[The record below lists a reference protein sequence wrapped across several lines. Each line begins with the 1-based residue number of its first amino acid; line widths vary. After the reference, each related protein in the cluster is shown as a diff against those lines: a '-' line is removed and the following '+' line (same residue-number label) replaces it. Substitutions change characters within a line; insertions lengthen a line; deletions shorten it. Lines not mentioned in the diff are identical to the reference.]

1 MRSKVNISPGI
12 LLAFLAVFI
21 LGTASAA
28 TAGSLING
36 KKIKKGSIPYSALS
50 KDAKKQ
56 LAKSSKAGPQGPA
69 GPAGASAARYWA
81 FVSEGGSVGRSSG
94 GISSTYETNGGTNKL
109 YVVTFP
115 TDVSQCAYQVTT
127 GDTTPI
133 GNAMAVDGTVALLE
147 ACRDVGVGRVVFA
160 SSATV
165 YGQQPVQPVT
175 EDTPSR
181 PAVPYA
187 VSKVAAEQYLFTM
200 GQLDNFETVS
210 LRIFN
215 AYGPGQAL
223 PPSHAPVIPYIMQQV
238 AQNASVV
245 VYGDG
250 RQTRDFVYVS
260 DVVKRWSAPPLPA
273 VSTGKSSTLAGAWK
287 PVLPR
292 WRTRSKPSPATNY
305 IVFTIQKKQA
315 VCPVWW
321 RTSAAPK
328 CCWAFGR
335 WSGWQRG
342 WQGFYVRTAVFVMRE
357 RQLMVPAKRLCN
369 NGVV

>member
-133 GNAMAVDGTVALLE
+133 GNAMAVDGTVA
-147 ACRDVGVGRVVFA
+147 GV
-160 SSATV
+160 
-165 YGQQPVQPVT
+165 
-175 EDTPSR
+175 
-181 PAVPYA
+181 
-187 VSKVAAEQYLFTM
+187 
-200 GQLDNFETVS
+200 
-210 LRIFN
+210 
-215 AYGPGQAL
+215 
-223 PPSHAPVIPYIMQQV
+223 
-238 AQNASVV
+238 
-245 VYGDG
+245 
-250 RQTRDFVYVS
+250 
-260 DVVKRWSAPPLPA
+260 
-273 VSTGKSSTLAGAWK
+273 
-287 PVLPR
+287 
-292 WRTRSKPSPATNY
+292 TRSANSNNA
-305 IVFTIQKKQA
+305 IA
-315 VCPVWW
+315 VNLWMRNTPHNFSVASM
-321 RTSAAPK
+321 TTGA
-328 CCWAFGR
+328 
-335 WSGWQRG
+335 
-342 WQGFYVRTAVFVMRE
+342 FYVTVF
-357 RQLMVPAKRLCN
+357 C
-369 NGVV
+369 